1 MIFKLF
7 QKAATILFILSPF
20 LMKAQCYQGN
30 TVFGDGEDISYTIHY
45 NWGPIWVDAGVV
57 TFKAKLE
64 KKGEKQVWHL
74 TSTGKTFPS
83 YDALFK
89 VRDYYDTWVDP
100 ETFHTINFKRYIYE
114 GGYTLVNTLNFDHE
128 KKKIYSSTKSNN
140 NPVRFDTISIQAC
153 SFDMLAAVY
162 FTRTID
168 MGHIP
173 MYQKRQVS
181 VVIDDQVYNIYIR
194 PLAKE
199 VVENNDGKKYNCIKM
214 SAKMVEGTIFKGD
227 EDVLVWITDDD
238 NRIPVY
244 IEAKILVGTVKAY
257 LHEAKG
263 LRNPM
268 KALIKK

>member
-1 MIFKLF
+1 MIVNLLKTFTLF
-7 QKAATILFILSPF
+7 FFVLFSHL
-20 LMKAQCYQGN
+20 LNAQCYQGN
-30 TVFGDGEDISYTIHY
+30 TVFGDGEDISYTVTY
-45 NWGPIWVDAGVV
+45 NWGPIWVDAGMV

-64 KKGEKQVWHL
+64 KRGERQLWHL
-74 TSTGKTFPS
+74 SSTGKTYAS
-83 YDALFK
+83 YDLLFK
-89 VRDYYDTWVDP
+89 VRDFYDSWVVP
-100 ETFHTINFKRYIYE
+100 ETFQTVNFKRYIYE
-114 GGYTLVNTLNFDHE
+114 GGYTLVNILNFDFE
-128 KKKIYSSTKSNN
+128 KKKIFSSTKSNN
-140 NPVRFDTISIQAC
+140 NPVRFDTITIQPC

-168 MGHIP
+168 MGHLP

-181 VVIDDQVYNIYIR
+181 VVIDDRIYNIYIR

-199 VVENNDGKKYNCIKM
+199 VVQNNDGKRYNCIKI

-238 NRIPVY
+238 NHIPIY
-244 IEAKILVGTVKAY
+244 IEAKILIGTVKAY

-268 KALIKK
+268 KSLITK